1 MRSYLSGR
9 AGCLYRQAAGSW
21 NVLDTL
27 GDVIIC
33 NHLSATR
40 RFCHVPE
47 PSMGFHEVPWD
58 SMSFRGIPWS
68 SMRFYDVPV
77 NRSVPTEA
85 NRGLT
90 SYSWGQGVGICSQ
103 FMKPGSQSEIDR
115 QAVEWYMDWVVEFHR
130 KLAVL
135 MHISGEQPARG
146 PEILSCTRARDIK
159 RPAPQH
165 SAERPL
171 QRVH

>member
-1 MRSYLSGR
+1 MKSYLSGR

-40 RFCHVPE
+40 RFRHVPE
-47 PSMGFHEVPWD
+47 PSMRFHEVLWD
-58 SMSFRGIPWS
+58 SMRFHGIPWS

-90 SYSWGQGVGICSQ
+90 SYSLIA
-103 FMKPGSQSEIDR
+103 FKPSTC
-115 QAVEWYMDWVVEFHR
+115 H
-130 KLAVL
+130 L
-135 MHISGEQPARG
+135 
-146 PEILSCTRARDIK
+146 C
-159 RPAPQH
+159 
-165 SAERPL
+165 
-171 QRVH
+171 